1 VTGADR
7 TAEQPMTLVD
17 IVRMS
22 VVVVGAVV
30 AQSTVLDA
38 IRIHGAHADLL
49 LLVEVA
55 AGYVAGADRGASV
68 GFVVGL
74 VADLFLPTIFGLSA
88 LVGCLVGYGAG
99 LASSGLV
106 RSPWWPAPL
115 VLGAGAGVGTFAYAL
130 LSSLLGVPQ
139 VFQTAVVPALVMTV
153 VGGVV
158 LAPVVVFA
166 VRWAL
171 PDSGSGGSAAV
182 GSGGSAVAR
191 SRPVAPG

>member
-1 VTGADR
+1 MTGPDGAVD
-7 TAEQPMTLVD
+7 QPMSLVD
-17 IVRMS
+17 LVRMS
-22 VVVVGAVV
+22 VVVVAAVV
-30 AQSTVLDA
+30 VQQTLLNTVE
-38 IRIHGAHADLL
+38 IHGAHADLL
-49 LLVEVA
+49 LLIEVA

-106 RSPWWPAPL
+106 RSPWWPAPI
-115 VLGAGAGVGTFAYAL
+115 VLGAGAGAGTFVYAL

-139 VFQTAVVPALVMTV
+139 VFQTALVPALVMTAL
-153 VGGVV
+153 GGII
-158 LAPVVVFA
+158 LAPAVVAA

-171 PDSGSGGSAAV
+171 PEPGTPASASV
-182 GSGGSAVAR
+182 GAGGSAVAR
-191 SRPVAPG
+191 ARSAGSG